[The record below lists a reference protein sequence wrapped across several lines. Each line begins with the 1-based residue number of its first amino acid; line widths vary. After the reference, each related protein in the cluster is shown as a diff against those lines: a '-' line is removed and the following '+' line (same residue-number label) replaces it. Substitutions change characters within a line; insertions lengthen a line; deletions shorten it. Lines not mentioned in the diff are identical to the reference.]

1 MRILFV
7 CLGNICRSPT
17 AEAVMRSLVSEAG
30 LDGEIEVESAGTG
43 SWHLGDPPDPRAVAA
58 AAERG
63 VELAGGAR
71 QVDEADFASF
81 DLLIAM
87 DRSNRDGLLRLAPDE
102 EARGRV
108 RLLREFGDGE
118 EADVPDPYYG
128 GEEGFAEVVEIVE
141 RSCAALLDDIRA
153 GRTA

>member
-17 AEAVMRSLVSEAG
+17 AEAVMRGLVAQAG
-30 LDGEIEVESAGTG
+30 LDGEVEVESAGTG

-58 AAERG
+58 AAERE
-63 VELAGGAR
+63 VELVGAAR
-71 QVDEADFASF
+71 QVDESDFDRF

-87 DRSNRDGLLRLAPDE
+87 DRSNRDGLLRLAPNE

-108 RLLREFGDGE
+108 RLLSEFGDGGPR
-118 EADVPDPYYG
+118 DVPDPYYG
-128 GEEGFAEVVEIVE
+128 DDEGFAEVLDILE
-141 RSCAALLDDIRA
+141 RRCAALLEQIRA
-153 GRTA
+153 

>member
-1 MRILFV
+1 MRVLFV

-17 AEAVMRSLVSEAG
+17 AEAVMRGLVAEAG
-30 LDGEIEVESAGTG
+30 LEGEIEVESAGTG

-63 VELAGGAR
+63 VELVGAAR
-71 QVDEADFASF
+71 QVDESDFDRF

-102 EARGRV
+102 EARRRV
-108 RLLREFGDGE
+108 RLLSEFGDGGPG
-118 EADVPDPYYG
+118 DVPDPYYG
-128 GEEGFAEVVEIVE
+128 GDEGFAEVLDILE
-141 RSCAALLDDIRA
+141 RRCAALLEQIRA
-153 GRTA
+153 